1 MDERSSQE
9 SSAFTGTDVDD
20 APEPRSTDAPD
31 PRPTPDG
38 TEDGPTR
45 VSAWPLVVALGLT
58 VSEVGVFMGVYPL
71 AVGGLVL
78 FVASVA
84 GITHEAGYTDRP
96 WRVAGA
102 LGVMLVAVG
111 VWMVA
116 TQVPLAVDPILTA
129 VEQADGIVLRG
140 FSVVGAGLVATVGAV
155 VVSAM
160 GSGDDTEAFPA

>member
-9 SSAFTGTDVDD
+9 SSALAGTDADD
-20 APEPRSTDAPD
+20 APEPRSTDAPE
-31 PRPTPDG
+31 PRPTPDAA
-38 TEDGPTR
+38 EDGPTR

-96 WRVAGA
+96 WRLAGA
-102 LGVMLVAVG
+102 LGVVLVAAG

-129 VEQADGIVLRG
+129 VDRADGIVLRG
-140 FSVVGAGLVATVGAV
+140 FSVVGAGLIATLGAV